1 VGIVSLDKNNNEK
14 SNRRDFL
21 KKSATLGLGAAM
33 GGTALRETR
42 QASAQIAIPKEPMPR
57 RPFGRSGIKVSTLS
71 MGGMYDILNNRL
83 MLAKALDWGIDYWDT
98 AEGYGGG
105 RSEEGFGRWFAR
117 NPHTRK
123 QIFLVTKLS
132 PRRGTDFTPRLDA
145 CLKRLHTD
153 YVDLLFVHGIS
164 GIDEMTTDL
173 ESWSK
178 AMKKAGKLRLFGF
191 STHSN
196 MEDCLEGAARLTWI
210 DGIMFTYNYRLMHEP
225 RMIAAVKACHRAGI
239 GLTAMKTQGG
249 GSVKSDS
256 ESEMKMAGRFI
267 QRGFTDHQAKLMA
280 VWEDKR
286 IASICSQMPNLTI
299 MAANAVAA
307 VNQTRLSR
315 SDRALLA
322 QYAKETCKDYCAGC
336 GRICSEVLGKK
347 VPINDV
353 MRCLMYAHSY
363 QDLMLARSTF
373 ETLPA
378 KTKTLLSQLDFKA
391 AERSCPR
398 NLPIGR
404 LMKKA
409 TDLFV

>member
-1 VGIVSLDKNNNEK
+1 MSFDENKNDT
-14 SNRRDFL
+14 SNRRGFL
-21 KKSATLGLGAAM
+21 KKAVAIGLGAAV
-33 GGTALRETR
+33 GGTALRRPR
-42 QASAQIAIPKEPMPR
+42 QASAQIALPKAPMPR

-71 MGGMYDILNNRL
+71 LGGMFDILNNRL
-83 MLAKALDWGIDYWDT
+83 MLAKALEWGIDYWDT

-105 RSEEGFGRWFAR
+105 RSEDGIGRWFAR
-117 NPHTRK
+117 NPDNRK
-123 QIFLVTKLS
+123 QVFLVTKLS
-132 PRRGTDFTPRLDA
+132 LRRGTDFTPRLEE

-153 YVDLLFVHGIS
+153 YIDLLLVHGVR
-164 GIDEMTTDL
+164 GINEMDPRL

-196 MEDCLEGAARLTWI
+196 MEDCLEGAARLPWI
-210 DGIMFTYNYRLMHEP
+210 DGIMFTYNYRLMHQP
-225 RMIAAVKACHRAGI
+225 RMKAAVEACYRAGI

-249 GSVKSDS
+249 GPIKSDS
-256 ESEMKMAGRFI
+256 ESEIEMAGRFM
-267 QRGFTDHQAKLMA
+267 QKGFTHHQAKLMA
-280 VWEDKR
+280 VWDDKR

-299 MAANAVAA
+299 MATNAAAA
-307 VNQTRLSR
+307 VDQTRLSQ

-322 QYAKETCKDYCAGC
+322 QYANETCSDYCAGC
-336 GRICSEVLGKK
+336 GRLCSEVLGKK

-353 MRCLMYAHSY
+353 MRCLMYVHSY

-373 ETLPA
+373 EMLPA
-378 KTKTLLSQLDFKA
+378 QTRALLAQLDFNE

-404 LMKKA
+404 MMQETTKLLA
-409 TDLFV
+409 

>member
-1 VGIVSLDKNNNEK
+1 MSFDENKNDT
-14 SNRRDFL
+14 SNRRGFL
-21 KKSATLGLGAAM
+21 KKAVAIGLGAAV
-33 GGTALRETR
+33 GGTALRRPR
-42 QASAQIAIPKEPMPR
+42 QASAQIALPKAPMPR

-71 MGGMYDILNNRL
+71 LGGMFDILNNRL
-83 MLAKALDWGIDYWDT
+83 MLAKALEWGIDYWDT

-105 RSEEGFGRWFAR
+105 RSEDGIGRWFAR
-117 NPHTRK
+117 NPDNRK
-123 QIFLVTKLS
+123 QVFLVTKLS
-132 PRRGTDFTPRLDA
+132 LRRGTDFTPRLEE

-153 YVDLLFVHGIS
+153 YIDLLLVHGIR
-164 GIDEMTTDL
+164 GINEMDPRL

-196 MEDCLEGAARLTWI
+196 MEDCLEGAARLPWI
-210 DGIMFTYNYRLMHEP
+210 DGIMFTYNYRLMHQP
-225 RMIAAVKACHRAGI
+225 RMKAAVEACYRAGI

-249 GSVKSDS
+249 GPIKSDS
-256 ESEMKMAGRFI
+256 ESEIEMAGRFM
-267 QRGFTDHQAKLMA
+267 QKGFTHHQAKLMA

-299 MAANAVAA
+299 MATNAAAA
-307 VNQTRLSR
+307 VDQTRLSQ

-322 QYAKETCKDYCAGC
+322 QYANETCSDYCAGC
-336 GRICSEVLGKK
+336 GRLCSEVLGKK

-353 MRCLMYAHSY
+353 MRCLMYVHSY
-363 QDLMLARSTF
+363 QDLMLARSNF
-373 ETLPA
+373 EKLPA
-378 KTKTLLSQLDFKA
+378 QTRALLAQLDFNE

-404 LMKKA
+404 MMQEA
-409 TDLFV
+409 TKLLA